1 MAGGLLLLAAAL
13 VLTGMNLLE
22 DQQAGAKSERVRKE
36 LERQVP
42 ETLLQ
47 TAGPDVPD
55 YMLYPEQEMP
65 ISEIGGQDYIGILEI
80 PSLQISL
87 PVMSQWSY
95 ENLKTAPCRYYGS
108 AYKENMV
115 IAGHNYRAH
124 FGGLRSLSPGAQ
136 VKFTDMEGNGFVY
149 EVAGIEILEP
159 DAVEALVDEAWDLTL
174 FTCTYGGENRVAVR
188 CVAADEGK

>member
-47 TAGPDVPD
+47 TAGPEVPD

-159 DAVEALVDEAWDLTL
+159 DAVEALP
-174 FTCTYGGENRVAVR
+174 G
-188 CVAADEGK
+188 

>member
-1 MAGGLLLLAAAL
+1 MAGGLLLFAAAL

-47 TAGPDVPD
+47 TAGPEVPD

-65 ISEIGGQDYIGILEI
+65 VSEIGGQDYIGILEI

-95 ENLKTAPCRYYGS
+95 KNLKTAPCRYYGS

-159 DAVEALVDEAWDLTL
+159 DAVEALLDEAWDLTL

>member
-47 TAGPDVPD
+47 TAGPEVPD

>member
-47 TAGPDVPD
+47 TTGPEVPD

-65 ISEIGGQDYIGILEI
+65 VSEIGGQDYIGILEI

-95 ENLKTAPCRYYGS
+95 KNLKTAPCRYYGS

-149 EVAGIEILEP
+149 EVAGIEILGP
-159 DAVEALVDEAWDLTL
+159 DAVEALLDEAWDLTL

-188 CVAADEGK
+188 CVAAGEGK

>member
-47 TAGPDVPD
+47 TAGPEVPD

-65 ISEIGGQDYIGILEI
+65 VSEIGGQDYIGILEI

-87 PVMSQWSY
+87 TVMSQWSY
-95 ENLKTAPCRYYGS
+95 KNLKTAPCRYYGS

-149 EVAGIEILEP
+149 EVAGIEILGP
-159 DAVEALVDEAWDLTL
+159 DAVEALLDEAWDLTL

>member
-1 MAGGLLLLAAAL
+1 MAGGLLLFAAAL

-47 TAGPDVPD
+47 TAGPEVPD
-55 YMLYPEQEMP
+55 YMRYPEQEMP
-65 ISEIGGQDYIGILEI
+65 VSEIGGQDYIGILEI

-95 ENLKTAPCRYYGS
+95 KNLKTAPCRYYGS

-159 DAVEALVDEAWDLTL
+159 DAVEALLDEAWDLTL